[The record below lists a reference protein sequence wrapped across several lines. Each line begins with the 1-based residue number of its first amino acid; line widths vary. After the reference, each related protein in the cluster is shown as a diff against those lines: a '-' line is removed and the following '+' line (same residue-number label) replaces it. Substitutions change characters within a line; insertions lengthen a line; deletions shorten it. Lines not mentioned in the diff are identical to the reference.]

1 MYTQNHKK
9 PFAQFVKKQSK
20 PFQAVIEDEVL
31 SICANPEI
39 GEQKKGDLSSIRVY
53 KFKYQRQEY
62 LIAYRYTPDSPL
74 DSLEIVLIDFY
85 KIGTHE
91 NFYTE
96 LKKYL
101 AAEQKLK

>member
-1 MYTQNHKK
+1 MLTPNYKK
-9 PFAQFVKKQSK
+9 PFAQFVKKQPK

-62 LIAYRYTPDSPL
+62 LIAYSYTL
-74 DSLEIVLIDFY
+74 DRLEIVLIDFY

-101 AAEQKLK
+101 AAEQKPK